1 MSLRSA
7 RFFGLLVALPLA
19 ACGGGGAYKTA
30 ASAPPS
36 YGGGSAPGGTYGG
49 VSTNGVPG
57 SYAARSA
64 PAGAPMAASEERLA
78 TKTSQSYGETVVVA
92 ESSGDSDSGS
102 STKAPSG
109 PQPLPPP
116 RPKDDV
122 GTSDG
127 DGVTN
132 AATTGNT
139 NVNPQPGTTQAP
151 SQPKEMLDIEAN
163 MTVAVDSVRDAAKR
177 VRDLAKEYGANVT
190 GDQVQDEGSYQRGAF
205 EIRVPSEKIDAF
217 LEAISGVG
225 TVRSR
230 DVRATDV
237 SKQYFDSQIL
247 LRNLEVTMKRYEEIL
262 AQAKNVQEVL
272 VVEQELTRLRGEI
285 NRVKGEL
292 RFMRDRVSR
301 STLHLQLVPKSVD
314 TSPPPEVPE
323 AKLFPGVRGT
333 MLTDLTGDG
342 NKTYYGLGLSIF
354 FLRSFQVDFDV
365 LRHGDSVFASNGSS
379 GRAFLVTAGGDI
391 YSDFFGGGRRAFLN
405 PYVGLRGGYAR
416 IDGKNN
422 ALVSGTL
429 GLELFR
435 SKGVLLDLQARLH
448 LFFGNGDGAHAGI
461 QPTLGLNVAF

>member
-1 MSLRSA
+1 
-7 RFFGLLVALPLA
+7 
-19 ACGGGGAYKTA
+19 
-30 ASAPPS
+30 
-36 YGGGSAPGGTYGG
+36 
-49 VSTNGVPG
+49 
-57 SYAARSA
+57 
-64 PAGAPMAASEERLA
+64 MAASEERLA

-102 STKAPSG
+102 SAKAPSG

-116 RPKDDV
+116 RPRDDV
-122 GTSDG
+122 GTTDG

-132 AATTGNT
+132 AATTGAGNA
-139 NVNPQPGTTQAP
+139 NPQPGTTQAP

-177 VRDLAKEYGANVT
+177 VRDLSKEYGANVT

-217 LEAISGVG
+217 LEAISAVG

-301 STLHLQLVPKSVD
+301 STLHLQLVPNSVD

-333 MLTDLTGDG
+333 MLTDFTGDG
-342 NKTYYGLGLSIF
+342 KTSYYGVGLSVF
-354 FLRSFQVDFDV
+354 FLRSFQVDLDV
-365 LRHGDSVFASNGSS
+365 LRHKDSLFASGSE
-379 GRAFLVTAGGDI
+379 GRAFLVTMGGDI
-391 YSDFFGGGRRAFLN
+391 YSDFFGSGRRQFLN

-422 ALVSGTL
+422 ALVAGTV

-435 SKGVLLDLQARLH
+435 SKGFLLDLQARLH
-448 LFFGNGDGAHAGI
+448 LFFGNSDGAHAGF
-461 QPTLGLNVAF
+461 QPTLGMNVAF

>member
-1 MSLRSA
+1 MSLGSS

-36 YGGGSAPGGTYGG
+36 YGGGSAPGATYGG

-57 SYAARSA
+57 AYAGRS
-64 PAGAPMAASEERLA
+64 PSPSAPMAASEERLA
-78 TKTSQSYGETVVVA
+78 SRTSQSYSESVVVA
-92 ESSGDSDSGS
+92 ESSGDSDSGGS
-102 STKAPSG
+102 AKPPSG

-127 DGVTN
+127 DG
-132 AATTGNT
+132 AT
-139 NVNPQPGTTQAP
+139 NVTTAGNANPQPGTTQAP

-163 MTVAVDSVRDAAKR
+163 MTLAVDSVRDAAKR

-333 MLTDLTGDG
+333 MLTDFTSDG
-342 NKTYYGLGLSIF
+342 KTSYYGMGLSIF
-354 FLRSFQVDFDV
+354 FLRSFQIDLDIARTSS
-365 LRHGDSVFASNGSS
+365 LFASGSS
-379 GRAFLVTAGGDI
+379 GRAFLVTMGGDI
-391 YSDFFGGGRRAFLN
+391 YSDFFGSGRRRFLN

-416 IDGKNN
+416 IDGRNN
-422 ALVSGTL
+422 ALVAGTV
-429 GLELFR
+429 GLELYR
-435 SKGVLLDLQARLH
+435 SKGFLLDLQARLH
-448 LFFGNGDGAHAGI
+448 LFFGNSDGAHAGF
-461 QPTLGLNVAF
+461 QPTLGMNVAF

>member
-1 MSLRSA
+1 MSLRYA

-19 ACGGGGAYKTA
+19 ACGGSSAYKNSA
-30 ASAPPS
+30 AAPPS
-36 YGGGSAPGGTYGG
+36 YGGSAQPGATYGG

-57 SYAARSA
+57 AYAARGTTSA
-64 PAGAPMAASEERLA
+64 PAPAMEERVG
-78 TKTSQSYGETVVVA
+78 KTQVYGESVSVV
-92 ESSGDSDSGS
+92 ESSADSDSGS

-116 RPKDDV
+116 KAKDDV
-122 GTSDG
+122 GTSDESA
-127 DGVTN
+127 TN
-132 AATTGNT
+132 AATNA
-139 NVNPQPGTTQAP
+139 NPQPGTTQAP

-217 LEAISGVG
+217 LEAISAVG

-333 MLTDLTGDG
+333 MLTDFTSDG
-342 NKTYYGLGLSIF
+342 KTSYYGFGLSIF
-354 FLRSFQVDFDV
+354 FLRSFQIDLDV
-365 LRHGDSVFASNGSS
+365 ARTSSLFASGND
-379 GRAFLVTAGGDI
+379 GRAFLVTMGGDI
-391 YSDFFGGGRRAFLN
+391 YSDFFGSGRRQFLN

-422 ALVSGTL
+422 ALVAGTV

-435 SKGVLLDLQARLH
+435 SKGFLLDLQARLH
-448 LFFGNGDGAHAGI
+448 LFFGNGDGAHAGF
-461 QPTLGLNVAF
+461 QPTLGMNVAF